1 MSEQKE
7 KKKKRFPI
15 LRTIVS
21 LIIIVIIWFEVPV
34 TEEIVI
40 GEAEDGSEP
49 ARFALVTDLHSCF
62 YGKNQKGLLK
72 MIEKG
77 NVDAVL
83 LSGDILDNKFKNDNA
98 KIFLEQIAVK
108 YPCYYVTGNHEI
120 WSGEE
125 KEFKEYL
132 TGIGVTVL
140 EGNYVTTQ
148 INGKTYEICGVDDPT
163 YMSEEEWR
171 AQLESASSG
180 SDNYKILLSHRPERV
195 DYYDDYDFDLVVSG
209 HAHGGQWINPFTGLG
224 TLAPDQGYWPK
235 YVDGLYTLSNGT
247 NMVVSRGLCRERMP
261 YPRFF
266 NHPEIV
272 VIEVR
277 G

>member
-1 MSEQKE
+1 M
-7 KKKKRFPI
+7 KKAIKRIFG
-15 LRTIVS
+15 TIVS
-21 LIIIVIIWFEVPV
+21 LIIILTIWFEVPV
-34 TEEIVI
+34 TEEITL
-40 GEAEDGSEP
+40 GDAENSGNS

-62 YGKNQKGLLK
+62 YGKDQKGLLK

-108 YPCYYVTGNHEI
+108 CPCYYVTGNHEI
-120 WSGEE
+120 WSGME

-140 EGNYVTTQ
+140 DGNYVTTQ
-148 INGKTYEICGVDDPT
+148 IKGKTYEICGVDDPT
-163 YMSEEEWR
+163 YMSDEEWR

-180 SDNYKILLSHRPERV
+180 ADNYKILLSHRPERV